1 MNDGR
6 QGGDFLDKMNKAQ
19 WRSLG
24 LTLFSVVAGAILLY
38 FFLGRFDIVWD
49 VLSKISRILRPVQYG
64 LVLTFLLLPI
74 HRYLIRWQMAI
85 VPTVYLEKEWVK
97 RLLNYIAVALSLVF
111 AGVVV
116 YALLAMLLPQLY
128 LSIVGL
134 IYEIPT
140 YIDEI
145 QSWLVKIWEDNPTL
159 QTVILQNYET
169 VTSSLENW
177 LATDV
182 VPDLTSV
189 SGIIQW
195 GKDNLLSNLTG
206 VVSNVYSL
214 LIALILLGNNL
225 FVGVV
230 VTIYL
235 LARKDVFGAQAKKIT
250 YSIFSTSVADQI
262 VIEVRDAYRIL
273 SGFINGKL
281 LDSLIVGII
290 TLICANWLDLP
301 YPVLLAT
308 VIGVTNIIP
317 FFGPFIG
324 GIPCGILVLLVD
336 PMKLVYFVIF
346 IFVLQQVDG
355 QILGPKI
362 LGDST
367 GLASFWVIFSILLF
381 GGLFGFTGM
390 LLGVPVFAMLYNIA
404 NKLVRRGLRKRGLS
418 TETEDYMGQT
428 EPLEK

>member
-1 MNDGR
+1 MNRG
-6 QGGDFLDKMNKAQ
+6 Q
-19 WRSLG
+19 WRALA
-24 LTLFSVVAGAILLY
+24 LTLFSVVAGSILLY
-38 FFLGRFDIVWD
+38 FFLGRFDLVWSG
-49 VLSKISRILRPVQYG
+49 LSTVSRILRPVQYG

-74 HRYLIRWQMAI
+74 HRYLMRWQTAI
-85 VPTVYLEKEWVK
+85 IPVKYLDKSWVK
-97 RLLNYIAVALSLVF
+97 RLMNYISVALSLVF

-116 YALLAMLLPQLY
+116 YGLLAMLLPQLY

-145 QSWLVKIWEDNPTL
+145 QSWLVKIWENNPTL
-159 QTVILQNYET
+159 QTVIIQNYET
-169 VTSSLENW
+169 VTASLESW

-189 SGIIQW
+189 NGLIQW
-195 GKDNLLSNLTG
+195 GKENLLSNLTG

-250 YSIFSTSVADQI
+250 YSIFSTKVADQI
-262 VIEVRDAYRIL
+262 VVEVRDAYRIL
-273 SGFINGKL
+273 SGFVNGKL

-290 TLICANWLDLP
+290 SLVCCNWLDFP

-324 GIPCGILVLLVD
+324 GIPCGVLVLLVD
-336 PMKLVYFVIF
+336 PSKLVYFVIF
-346 IFVLQQVDG
+346 VLVLQQVDG

-390 LLGVPVFAMLYNIA
+390 LLGVPAFAMLYNIA
-404 NKLVRRGLRKRGLS
+404 NKLVRHGLRKRGLS
-418 TETEDYMGQT
+418 TETEDYMGPT
-428 EPLEK
+428 DLLAK

>member
-1 MNDGR
+1 MENMNR
-6 QGGDFLDKMNKAQ
+6 KQWVAQ
-19 WRSLG
+19 G
-24 LTLFSVVAGAILLY
+24 LTSFFVIAGAILPF
-38 FFLGRFDIVWD
+38 FFLSRFDLVWS
-49 VLSKISRILRPVQYG
+49 VLEKISRILRPVQYG
-64 LVLTFLLLPI
+64 MVLAFLLLPV
-74 HRYLIRWQMAI
+74 HRYLMRWQLAI
-85 VPTVYLEKEWVK
+85 VPKKYVDKPWVQ
-97 RLLNYIAVALSLVF
+97 RLMNYVAVTLSLVF

-134 IYEIPT
+134 ISEIPT

-145 QSWLVKIWEDNPTL
+145 QIWLVKVWEDNPTL
-159 QTVILQNYET
+159 QAVILQNYET
-169 VTSSLENW
+169 LTASLESW
-177 LATDV
+177 LADDV

-189 SGIIQW
+189 SGLIQW
-195 GKDNLLSNLTG
+195 GKENVLSNLTG
-206 VVSNVYSL
+206 VVSNVYSMV
-214 LIALILLGNNL
+214 IALILLGNNL

-235 LARKDVFGAQAKKIT
+235 LARKDIFGGQAKKIV
-250 YSIFSTSVADQI
+250 YSAFSTPVADQI
-262 VIEVRDAYRIL
+262 VVEVRDAYRIL
-273 SGFINGKL
+273 SGFVNGKL
-281 LDSLIVGII
+281 LDSLIVGILS
-290 TLICANWLDLP
+290 LICCNWLDFP

-324 GIPCGILVLLVD
+324 GIPCGILVLLVE
-336 PMKLVYFVIF
+336 PSKLIYFIIF
-346 IFVLQQVDG
+346 ILVLQQVDG

-390 LLGVPVFAMLYNIA
+390 VLGVPVFAMVYNLL
-404 NKLVRRGLRKRGLS
+404 NKLVRRGLRRRGLS
-418 TETEDYMGQT
+418 TETEDYMGKT
-428 EPLEK
+428 ERLAK

>member
-1 MNDGR
+1 MD
-6 QGGDFLDKMNKAQ
+6 NKNRNQWVAQ
-19 WRSLG
+19 G
-24 LTLFSVVAGAILLY
+24 LTSFFVIAGAILLY
-38 FFLGRFDIVWD
+38 FCLSRFDLVWSG
-49 VLSKISRILRPVQYG
+49 LSTVSRILRPVQYG
-64 LVLTFLLLPI
+64 LVLTFLLLPV
-74 HRYLIRWQMAI
+74 HRYLMRWQLAI
-85 VPTVYLEKEWVK
+85 VPTKYAEKSWVK
-97 RLLNYIAVALSLVF
+97 RLMNYVAVTLSLVF

-134 IYEIPT
+134 VSEIPT
-140 YIDEI
+140 YIDQI
-145 QSWLVKIWEDNPTL
+145 QVWLVKVWEDNPSL
-159 QTVILQNYET
+159 QAVILQNYDTLT
-169 VTSSLENW
+169 VSLESW
-177 LATDV
+177 LANDV

-189 SGIIQW
+189 SGLIQW
-195 GKDNLLSNLTG
+195 GKENILSNLTG
-206 VVSNVYSL
+206 VVSNVYSM

-235 LARKDVFGAQAKKIT
+235 LARKDIFGAQAKKIV
-250 YSIFSTSVADQI
+250 YSICSTKVADQV

-273 SGFINGKL
+273 SGFVNGKL

-290 TLICANWLDLP
+290 SLICCNWLAFP

-324 GIPCGILVLLVD
+324 GIPCGILVLLVE
-336 PMKLVYFVIF
+336 PSKLIYFVLF
-346 IFVLQQVDG
+346 IFALQQVDG

-390 LLGVPVFAMLYNIA
+390 VLGVPVFAMVYNLL
-404 NKLVRRGLRKRGLS
+404 NKLVRRGLKNRGLS
-418 TETEDYMGQT
+418 TQTEDYMGRTDRMSQ
-428 EPLEK
+428 

>member
-1 MNDGR
+1 MD
-6 QGGDFLDKMNKAQ
+6 NKNRNQWVAQ
-19 WRSLG
+19 G
-24 LTLFSVVAGAILLY
+24 LTSFFVIAGAILLF
-38 FFLGRFDIVWD
+38 FFLSRFDLVWSG
-49 VLSKISRILRPVQYG
+49 LSTVSRILRPVQYG
-64 LVLTFLLLPI
+64 LVLAFLLLPV
-74 HRYLIRWQMAI
+74 HRYLMRWQLAI
-85 VPTVYLEKEWVK
+85 VPQKYVDKPWVQ
-97 RLLNYIAVALSLVF
+97 RLMNYVAVTLSLVF

-134 IYEIPT
+134 VSEIPT

-145 QSWLVKIWEDNPTL
+145 QIWLVKVWEGNPAL
-159 QTVILQNYET
+159 QAVILQNYDT
-169 VTSSLENW
+169 LTTSLESW
-177 LATDV
+177 LANDV

-189 SGIIQW
+189 SGLIQW
-195 GKDNLLSNLTG
+195 GKENVLSNLTG
-206 VVSNVYSL
+206 VVSNVYSMVL
-214 LIALILLGNNL
+214 ALILLGNNL

-235 LARKDVFGAQAKKIT
+235 LARKDVFGGQAKKIV
-250 YSIFSTSVADQI
+250 YSAFSTPVADQI
-262 VIEVRDAYRIL
+262 VVEVRDAYRIL
-273 SGFINGKL
+273 SGFVNGKL
-281 LDSLIVGII
+281 LDSLIVGI
-290 TLICANWLDLP
+290 LSLVCCNWLDFP

-324 GIPCGILVLLVD
+324 GIPCGILVLLVE
-336 PMKLVYFVIF
+336 PSKLIYFVIF
-346 IFVLQQVDG
+346 ILVLQQVDG

-390 LLGVPVFAMLYNIA
+390 VLGVPVFAMVYNLL
-404 NKLVRRGLRKRGLS
+404 NKLVCRGLKKRGLP
-418 TETEDYMGQT
+418 TETEKYMGKT
-428 EPLEK
+428 DRLAK